1 MHRLLRPTR
10 STLLKVGGVSAF
22 GAYELQK
29 GGCKEGTP
37 PFSLKVPKYDQST
50 FDGRFY
56 AMLDV
61 IDPTMLLTS
70 DAQLSEAKKKLEEFK
85 AGTSKATDEELW
97 AAKKTVDVMVHP
109 VTGETML
116 AVGRMS
122 AFIPMN
128 VPIMVG
134 MLSAQTPV
142 QNVFW
147 QWVNQ
152 TYNVVNNYVNRS
164 SDQLEWSKI
173 GQAYGIAVTAACGI
187 SVGLGQLIKSQ
198 PALQSMG
205 FLSTYFAVVSAGASN
220 VAFTRMDEIK
230 SGVKIA
236 DADGNVVGISKAAG
250 KQAVMQTVLTRN
262 CGLPVLPIILPAVI
276 LKMSGITSEA
286 ALKAGEV
293 VLVTMAF
300 TVGLPAALAI
310 LPQTMEI
317 PVGKLEPE
325 FQNLKDKNGAPIT
338 SLFANK
344 GL

>member
-1 MHRLLRPTR
+1 
-10 STLLKVGGVSAF
+10 
-22 GAYELQK
+22 
-29 GGCKEGTP
+29 
-37 PFSLKVPKYDQST
+37 
-50 FDGRFY
+50 
-56 AMLDV
+56 
-61 IDPTMLLTS
+61 MLLTTE
-70 DAQLSEAKKKLEEFK
+70 ATLSEKKQMLADFK

-97 AAKKTVDVMVHP
+97 LARKTVDVMVHP
-109 VTGETML
+109 VTGETMFW
-116 AVGRMS
+116 AGRMS

-128 VPIMVG
+128 VPIMIG
-134 MLSAQTPV
+134 MLSASTPT

-164 SDQLEWSKI
+164 SDELEWSKL
-173 GQAYGIAVTAACGI
+173 GTAYGLAVTCACGI
-187 SVGLGQLIKSQ
+187 SVGLSTLIKAT
-198 PALQSMG
+198 PALQSFG
-205 FLSTYFAVVSAGASN
+205 ILAPYCAVVSAGASN
-220 VAFTRMDEIK
+220 VTFTRIDEIR

-236 DADGNVVGISKAAG
+236 DKDGNVVGISKSAG
-250 KQAVMQTVLTRN
+250 QQAVMQTVLTRN
-262 CGLPVLPIILPAVI
+262 CGLPVLPIIIPSVI
-276 LKMSGITSEA
+276 LKMAGIEGTTA
-286 ALKAGEV
+286 GKIGEV

>member
-1 MHRLLRPTR
+1 MRACLRVTR
-10 STLLKVGGVSAF
+10 SKLLTAGSVSAF
-22 GAYELQK
+22 GVYEYQK
-29 GGCKEGTP
+29 GSCKDAP
-37 PFSLKVPKYDQST
+37 KPFSLTTPKFDQST

-61 IDPTMLLTS
+61 IDPTMLLTTE
-70 DAQLSEAKKKLEEFK
+70 AQLTEAKQKLADFK

-97 AAKKTVDVMVHP
+97 LAKKTVDVMVHV
-109 VTGETML
+109 VTGETMFW
-116 AVGRMS
+116 AGRMS

-134 MLSAQTPV
+134 MLSASTPA

-147 QWVNQ
+147 QWINQ

-164 SDQLEWSKI
+164 SDSLEWGKL
-173 GQAYGIAVTAACGI
+173 GQAYGLAVTMACGI
-187 SVGLGQLIKSQ
+187 SVGLGAIIKAT
-198 PALQSMG
+198 PALQKFG
-205 FLSTYFAVVSAGASN
+205 ILVPYCAVVSAGASN
-220 VAFTRMDEIK
+220 VTFTRMDEIQN
-230 SGVKIA
+230 GVKVA
-236 DADGNVVGISKAAG
+236 DADGNVVGVSKAAG
-250 KQAVMQTVLTRN
+250 KLAVMQTVVTRN
-262 CGLPVLPIILPAVI
+262 CGLPVLPIIVPAII
-276 LKMSGITSEA
+276 LKMAGIEGTTA
-286 ALKAGEV
+286 GKVGEV

-325 FQNLKDKNGAPIT
+325 FQNLKDKSGAPLT
-338 SLFANK
+338 SVFANK